1 MDNSTS
7 PPIALIG
14 RFYLAFLG
22 LVIGAAGLFF
32 SYYGGKLVSLG
43 GSWYFVIAG
52 ILLIL
57 SGLLIVTAR
66 SLGGALFLIVWLA
79 TLPWSVFDAGLDFW
93 PLISRLLAMSVGAV
107 VVLLS
112 MPLMNRA
119 AGKRSQSGAFVGA
132 AGLVAI
138 GCIAG
143 VWGMFLPH
151 GVVRNVTPEPERQA
165 TVTDRAEA
173 SWSSYGGNENNNRF
187 SLADQ
192 ITRDTVSK
200 LDVAWT
206 FRTGDVPASDGGG
219 TEDQTTPLMVN
230 DSVYVCTPHN
240 HVVSIDPVT
249 GAKKWEFNSGVAND
263 DWQRCRGL
271 AYFDASQPVV
281 EPKVEG
287 SSPVIQ
293 ASAPTNGACIRRVL
307 MNSTKGELVA
317 IDADTGHACLD
328 FGANGVVDL
337 NAGMGPGA
345 GTGDY
350 YPTSAPTLAGTTIV
364 VGGRVGDNVS
374 LDMPGGVVR
383 GFDVMT
389 GTLRWAFD
397 PGAPGMKQLPEGQ
410 IWTRSTPNVWAP
422 MSWDPL
428 SNTVYMPVGSAAIDL
443 WGVKRRPLDRQYGA
457 TILAVDATTGQEKWR
472 YQTVHDDL
480 WDFDVPMQ
488 PTFLEFQGR
497 PAMVFGTKAGQ
508 IFVLDRLTGE
518 PLTKV
523 EERSVP
529 AGDMPGE
536 TYSPTQPISVG
547 MPQIGAD
554 TLTES
559 DMWGATPFDQLICR
573 VKFKSMRYTGLFT
586 PPGTDPSL
594 NLPGSLGGLNWG
606 GASYDPTTGYAF
618 FNDMRLGLEVQLVPY
633 DGNAEASNGDE
644 NAAITA
650 SSVQPLV
657 GTPYAIT
664 AKNRFMS
671 PLGIPCQKPPFGTM
685 TAVDIKTQKIAWQIP
700 MGTVQDTGPLGIKM
714 HAPIPVGMPT
724 IGASLATQ
732 GGLLFFAATQD
743 FYLRA
748 FDSGTGE
755 EVWKSRLPVGSQG
768 TPISFTARNG
778 KQYVVISAGGGRNSP
793 QRGDY
798 VIGYALSNET
808 N

>member
-1 MDNSTS
+1 MNNSMSS
-7 PPIALIG
+7 PTGPVG
-14 RFYLAFLG
+14 RLYLGLLG

-32 SYYGGKLVSLG
+32 VIFGAKLAMLG
-43 GSWYFVIAG
+43 GSLYFVIAG
-52 ILLIL
+52 VLLVL
-57 SGLLIVTAR
+57 SGVLTITAR
-66 SLGGALFLIVWLA
+66 PLGGILYLAVWLV
-79 TLPWSVFDAGLDFW
+79 TLPWAVYDAGVEFW
-93 PLISRLLAMSVGAV
+93 PLVSRLLAISVGAV

-112 MPLMNRA
+112 LPLM
-119 AGKRSQSGAFVGA
+119 KRSVGKTTGNRSYIGA
-132 AGLVAI
+132 AAVVAI
-138 GCIAG
+138 GCAAG

-151 GVVRNVTPEPERQA
+151 GIVRNASQAPESQA
-165 TVTDRAEA
+165 AANDPATANWT
-173 SWSSYGGNENNNRF
+173 SYGGNNNHDRF
-187 SLADQ
+187 TPADQ
-192 ITRDTVSK
+192 INRETVSE
-200 LDVAWT
+200 LAVAWT
-206 FRTGDVPASDGGG
+206 FNTGDVPASTGGG
-219 TEDQTTPLMVN
+219 AEDQTTPLMVN

-240 HVVSIDPVT
+240 NVASIDPVT
-249 GAKKWEFNSGVAND
+249 GAKKWEFDSGVTND

-271 AYFDASQPVV
+271 AYFDASQPLTQ
-281 EPKVEG
+281 PTAEG
-287 SSPVIQ
+287 SSQVILP
-293 ASAPTNGACIRRVL
+293 SAPANGACTRRVL
-307 MNSTKGELVA
+307 MNSTKGQLVA
-317 IDADTGHACLD
+317 IDADTGLACGD
-328 FGANGVVDL
+328 FGTNGVVDL

-345 GTGDY
+345 ATGDY

-389 GTLRWAFD
+389 GALRWAFD
-397 PGAPGMKQLPEGQ
+397 PGAPGVTQLPEGQ
-410 IWTRSTPNVWAP
+410 VWTRSTPNVWAP
-422 MSWDPL
+422 MSWDAL

-457 TILAVDATTGQEKWR
+457 TMLAVDATTGQEKWR

-488 PTFLEFQGR
+488 PTFLDFKGR

-508 IFVLDRLTGE
+508 IFVLDRLTGQ
-518 PLTKV
+518 PLTEV
-523 EERSVP
+523 EEQAFAP
-529 AGDMPGE
+529 GNMPGE

-547 MPQIGAD
+547 MPQIGAE

-559 DMWGATPFDQLICR
+559 DMWGATPFDQLVCR

-633 DGNAEASNGDE
+633 EGDAKASNGDE
-644 NAAITA
+644 SATVTA

-664 AKNRFMS
+664 AKDRFMS

-685 TAVDIKTQKIAWQIP
+685 TAVDMRTQQIAWQIP

-714 HAPIPVGMPT
+714 HAPMPIGMPT
-724 IGASLATQ
+724 IGGSLATQ
-732 GGLLFFAATQD
+732 GGLVFFAATQD

-748 FDSGTGE
+748 IDSATGD
-755 EVWKSRLPVGSQG
+755 EVWKARLPVGSQG
-768 TPISFTARNG
+768 TPISYVARNG
-778 KQYVVISAGGGRNSP
+778 KQYVVISAGGGRNSSE
-793 QRGDY
+793 RGDY
-798 VIGYALSNET
+798 VIAYALPET
-808 N
+808 TN

>member
-1 MDNSTS
+1 MHNSGM
-7 PPIALIG
+7 PPIGIFGRLYLI
-14 RFYLAFLG
+14 LLG
-22 LVIGAAGLFF
+22 LVLAAAGLFF
-32 SYYGGKLVSLG
+32 AVLGSKLVLLG
-43 GSWYFVIAG
+43 GSWYFAITGAV
-52 ILLIL
+52 LMV
-57 SGLLIVTAR
+57 SGVAVMLAR
-66 SLGGALFLIVWLA
+66 PIGGMLFLVAWLA
-79 TLPWSVFDAGLDFW
+79 TIPWAIFDAGLEFW
-93 PLISRLLAMSVGAV
+93 PLVSRLFTMSIGAV
-107 VVLLS
+107 AVLLS
-112 MPLMNRA
+112 LPLMFRA
-119 AGKRSQSGAFVGA
+119 VGKDNFTALSRIA
-132 AGLVAI
+132 ASVVAVA
-138 GCIAG
+138 CIATA
-143 VWGMFLPH
+143 WGMFQPH
-151 GVVRNVTPEPERQA
+151 GVI
-165 TVTDRAEA
+165 RAEA
-173 SWSSYGGNENNNRF
+173 AKTSTAYSSDGSAVSEWTSYGGNDNHNRF
-187 SLADQ
+187 ANADQ
-192 ITRDTVSK
+192 INRDTIGG
-200 LDVAWT
+200 LTVAWT
-206 FRTGDVPASDGGG
+206 FRTGDLPPSDGGG
-219 TEDQTTPLMVN
+219 AEDQTTPLMVN

-240 HVVSIDPVT
+240 NVVAIDPVT
-249 GAKKWEFNSGVAND
+249 GSRKWEYKSGVTSD

-271 AYFDASQPVV
+271 AYFDATKPVV
-281 EPKVEG
+281 EPTAEG
-287 SSPVIQ
+287 STLVIQ
-293 ASAPTNGACIRRVL
+293 ATAPTNGLCARRII
-307 MNSTKGELVA
+307 MNSTKGQLVA
-317 IDADTGHACLD
+317 IDADTGLACAD

-337 NAGMGPGA
+337 NVGMGPGA
-345 GTGDY
+345 GAGDY

-374 LDMPGGVVR
+374 IDMPGGVVR

-428 SNTVYMPVGSAAIDL
+428 SNTVFMPVGSAAIDL
-443 WGVKRRPLDRQYGA
+443 WGVKRRPLDREYGA
-457 TILAVDATTGQEKWR
+457 TMLAVDASTGAEKWR

-488 PTFLEFQGR
+488 PTLIEFNGR

-508 IFVLDRLTGE
+508 IFVLDRLTGQ

-523 EERSVP
+523 EERPVP

-559 DMWGATPFDQLICR
+559 DMWGATPFDQLVCR
-573 VKFKSMRYTGLFT
+573 LKFKSMRYTGLFT
-586 PPGTDPSL
+586 PPGTDASL

-606 GASYDPTTGYAF
+606 GASYDPTTNYAF

-633 DGNAEASNGDE
+633 DGDASASNGDE
-644 NAAITA
+644 NAQVTA

-685 TAVDIKTQKIAWQIP
+685 TAVDMKTQKIAWQVP

-724 IGASLATQ
+724 IGGSLATK

-748 FDSGTGE
+748 MDSASGQ
-755 EVWKSRLPVGSQG
+755 EVWKARLPVGSQG
-768 TPISFTARNG
+768 TPISYVARDG

-793 QRGDY
+793 ERGDY
-798 VIGYALSNET
+798 VIAYSLPQSQ
-808 N
+808 